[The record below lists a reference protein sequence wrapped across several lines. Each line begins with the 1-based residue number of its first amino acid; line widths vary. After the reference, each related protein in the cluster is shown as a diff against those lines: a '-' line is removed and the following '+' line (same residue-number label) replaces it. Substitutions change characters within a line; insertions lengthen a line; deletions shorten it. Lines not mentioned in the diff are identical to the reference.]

1 MFSLVSWQALLIG
14 FGIVITFILAY
25 SFCRYVTKQKS
36 PVLVYEA
43 CPHPNPPL
51 PALSP
56 IPTHP
61 EKVLD
66 WYKKHVYWD
75 PTVPKPERIEL
86 LHQYNV
92 NKKKTR
98 RANGKN
104 THTLTPQP
112 VRFWQLTRFPQH

>member
-1 MFSLVSWQALLIG
+1 MYSVTSWQFFLILVG
-14 FGIVITFILAY
+14 SLCAFILSY
-25 SFCRYVTKQKS
+25 SFCRW
-36 PVLVYEA
+36 VLVRPKIQVLYESS
-43 CPHPNPPL
+43 PYPKPL
-51 PALSP
+51 PSLEP
-56 IPTHP
+56 MPTHP

-104 THTLTPQP
+104 THTLSPQP
-112 VRFWQLTRFPQH
+112 STLNP

>member
-1 MFSLVSWQALLIG
+1 M
-14 FGIVITFILAY
+14 
-25 SFCRYVTKQKS
+25 
-36 PVLVYEA
+36 
-43 CPHPNPPL
+43 
-51 PALSP
+51 
-56 IPTHP
+56 PTHP

-104 THTLTPQP
+104 THTLSPQP
-112 VRFWQLTRFPQH
+112 STRKVLPANKVSTALTI